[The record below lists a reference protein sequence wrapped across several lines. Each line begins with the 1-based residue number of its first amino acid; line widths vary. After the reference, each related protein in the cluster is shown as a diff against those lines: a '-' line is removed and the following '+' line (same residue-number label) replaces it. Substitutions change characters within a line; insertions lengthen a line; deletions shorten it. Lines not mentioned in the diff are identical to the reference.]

1 MNSLWK
7 CVRNIVGVIGLCLV
21 WAMASTSDYYVLTL
35 KEPEPGY
42 VWPLIYVGVVLMLP
56 TVIHVICEY
65 QKEESNGKDHL

>member
-1 MNSLWK
+1 MTCLWK
-7 CVRNIVGVIGLCLV
+7 CVRNIMGVVGMCLV

-56 TVIHVICEY
+56 TVIHVIREY
-65 QKEESNGKDHL
+65 LKEEHDDIY